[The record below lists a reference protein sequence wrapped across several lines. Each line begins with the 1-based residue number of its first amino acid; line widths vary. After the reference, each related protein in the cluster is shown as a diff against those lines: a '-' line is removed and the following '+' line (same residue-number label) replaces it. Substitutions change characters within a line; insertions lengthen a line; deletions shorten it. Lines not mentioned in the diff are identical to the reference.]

1 MTDVEITPNFTG
13 FDNAKYAF
21 TLFPTR
27 RIANTDMI
35 EIRFAPQILLSDGNP
50 LCSIVSLA
58 FAFFIFLIFNFFIF
72 IFY

>member
-1 MTDVEITPNFTG
+1 LN
-13 FDNAKYAF
+13 
-21 TLFPTR
+21 
-27 RIANTDMI
+27 
-35 EIRFAPQILLSDGNP
+35 DGNP